1 MIVVVGHPAV
11 VDGGPP
17 WRPAGTAAL
26 AALAAARRGAQVQLI
41 GKVGDDDAGD
51 ALLVELA
58 KAGVGHAALL
68 RDPARPTPR
77 QAGAA
82 DDDDFLDEED
92 DPPTGARVDVTDHP
106 TLEPADVDLG
116 LRYFTD
122 FRVVVAAEPLL
133 EPIRRVVVDAA
144 RYAGAA
150 LIVVTSG
157 ADGPSEPLPDTALV
171 LEQPAG
177 EAGNGFAGLLGEVAA
192 AIDAGRPAA
201 EALQSATAA
210 VGAVRP
216 APG

>member
-11 VDGGPP
+11 VGSAAP
-17 WRPAGTAAL
+17 WRATGAA
-26 AALAAARRGAQVQLI
+26 AVVAIAAARRGAAVQLI

-51 ALLVELA
+51 ALLVELTR
-58 KAGVGHAALL
+58 AGVGHAALL
-68 RDPARPTPR
+68 RDPARQTPR
-77 QAGAA
+77 ASDDSFDAEPDSAA
-82 DDDDFLDEED
+82 PASAPWSSD
-92 DPPTGARVDVTDHP
+92 RP

-122 FRVVVAAEPLL
+122 FRVVLAAEPLL
-133 EPIRRVVVDAA
+133 DEIRRVVVDAA

-150 LIVVTSG
+150 LILVTEPG
-157 ADGPSEPLPDTALV
+157 NDPGPLPDGAMV

-177 EAGNGFAGLLGEVAA
+177 EAGDGFAVLLGEVAA
-192 AIDAGRPAA
+192 AIDAGRTPA
-201 EALQSATAA
+201 EALDEAAAA